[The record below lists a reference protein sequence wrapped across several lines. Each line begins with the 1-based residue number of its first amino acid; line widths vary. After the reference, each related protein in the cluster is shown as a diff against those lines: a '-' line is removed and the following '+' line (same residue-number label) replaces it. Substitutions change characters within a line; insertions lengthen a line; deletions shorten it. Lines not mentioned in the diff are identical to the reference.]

1 MAVRLP
7 LCSQACALD
16 AAAVPCLARPRVA
29 PMLMLRSTCCAR
41 SEVLTG
47 AIGWYIVWY
56 ICMAGWPA
64 VERAARDDQAR
75 ELQGSQ
81 AALGC

>member
-1 MAVRLP
+1 VLASVRARC
-7 LCSQACALD
+7 CSC
-16 AAAVPCLARPRVA
+16 AVPGTAARGTEA
-29 PMLMLRSTCCAR
+29 HAGATCC
-41 SEVLTG
+41 EVLTG
-47 AIGWYIVWY
+47 GIGLYIAGY
-56 ICMAGWPA
+56 ICMVGWPA